1 MILFEFVFVIFII
14 NYFYFVPECL
24 DPAEFLLV
32 LSQRDPPT
40 AVDATIQESVV
51 AVDVGGCTAVPIK
64 MENTPGVPVD
74 VGGCTAVPIK
84 MENTPGVPDLDS
96 SRSPPSK
103 RCNTA
108 NEGMFVRVCCMFCP
122 VQSRCFIVLWLVVLI
137 RSY

>member
-84 MENTPGVPDLDS
+84 MENSPGVPDLDS

-103 RCNTA
+103 RCNMA

-137 RSY
+137 RIY

>member
-103 RCNTA
+103 RCNMA

-122 VQSRCFIVLWLVVLI
+122 VQSRCFIMLWLVVLI
-137 RSY
+137 RIY

>member
-14 NYFYFVPECL
+14 NYFVPECL

-40 AVDATIQESVV
+40 AVDATIQESVG

-103 RCNTA
+103 RCNMA

-137 RSY
+137 RIY

>member
-64 MENTPGVPVD
+64 MENTPGVP
-74 VGGCTAVPIK
+74 
-84 MENTPGVPDLDS
+84 DLDS

-137 RSY
+137 RIY

>member
-103 RCNTA
+103 RCNMA

-122 VQSRCFIVLWLVVLI
+122 VQSRCFSVLWLVVLI
-137 RSY
+137 RIY

>member
-103 RCNTA
+103 RCNMA

-137 RSY
+137 RIY

>member
-103 RCNTA
+103 RCNMA